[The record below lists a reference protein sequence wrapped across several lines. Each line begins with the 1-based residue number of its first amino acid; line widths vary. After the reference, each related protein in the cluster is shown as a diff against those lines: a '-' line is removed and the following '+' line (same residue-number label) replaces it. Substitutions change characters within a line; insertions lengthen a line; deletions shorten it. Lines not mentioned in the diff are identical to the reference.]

1 MPAEAQCAVNFAYKY
16 PYFIKI
22 NLRELYHVI
31 ELCFTAQG
39 HPDYRYICQQ
49 MFKKINDIHPLLMK
63 GMKFVDLN
71 QYSWKI

>member
-1 MPAEAQCAVNFAYKY
+1 M
-16 PYFIKI
+16 
-22 NLRELYHVI
+22 I
-31 ELCFTAQG
+31 ELRTTAQG

-71 QYSWKI
+71 QYELEDLIQKRKNEEKGIIIFKKLVKCS